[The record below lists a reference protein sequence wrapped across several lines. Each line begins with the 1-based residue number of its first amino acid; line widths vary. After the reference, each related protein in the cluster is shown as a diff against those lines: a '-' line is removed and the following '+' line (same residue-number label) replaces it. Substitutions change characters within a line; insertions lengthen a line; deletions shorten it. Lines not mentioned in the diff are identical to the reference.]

1 MTRLDL
7 LKRVQK
13 RKRQIGLTI
22 DNIAKLSNLGNRTIT
37 RFLAGEDVKMSTVE
51 SVTHLLGLDFAG
63 NETLSI
69 NELEQN
75 RAKEKAIY
83 MVSLVQD
90 TSSLEQQGLDNK
102 QLNLLI
108 EQAKDS
114 FLHQHQK
121 SLWIS

>member
-13 RKRQIGLTI
+13 RKKQIGLTI

-37 RFLAGEDVKMSTVE
+37 RFLAGEDVKISTME
-51 SVTHLLGLDFAG
+51 SITHLLGLDFAG
-63 NETLSI
+63 NEVLSI

-75 RAKEKAIY
+75 RAKEKALY

-90 TSSLEQQGLDNK
+90 TSSLEEQGLDNE
-102 QLNLLI
+102 QLNY
-108 EQAKDS
+108 
-114 FLHQHQK
+114 
-121 SLWIS
+121 

>member
-37 RFLAGEDVKMSTVE
+37 RFLAGEDVKISTME
-51 SVTHLLGLDFAG
+51 SITHLLGLDFAG

-69 NELEQN
+69 NELKQN
-75 RAKEKAIY
+75 RAKEKALY

-90 TSSLEQQGLDNK
+90 TSSLEGQGLDNE

-121 SLWIS
+121 SLWLN

>member
-13 RKRQIGLTI
+13 RKKQIGLTI

-51 SVTHLLGLDFAG
+51 NVTHLLGLDFAG
-63 NETLSI
+63 NEVISI
-69 NELEQN
+69 TNLKQN
-75 RAKEKAIY
+75 RAKEKALY

-90 TSSLEQQGLDNK
+90 TSSLEEQGLDNK
-102 QLNLLI
+102 QLNLLV

-121 SLWIS
+121 SLWFN